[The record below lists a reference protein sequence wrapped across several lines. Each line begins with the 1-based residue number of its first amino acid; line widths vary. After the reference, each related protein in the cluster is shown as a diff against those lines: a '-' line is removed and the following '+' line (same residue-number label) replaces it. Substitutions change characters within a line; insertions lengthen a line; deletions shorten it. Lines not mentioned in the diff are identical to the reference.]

1 MFRPHVW
8 IWVETSSRIGNTT
21 STSGTA
27 TTGPTAMCPSG
38 ADYTGAPMLTGTITG
53 REGTQTV
60 IIHGMVEGDRHMVV
74 DDGIIMEVVLVTDHG
89 VLMVLGALME
99 V

>member
-1 MFRPHVW
+1 
-8 IWVETSSRIGNTT
+8 
-21 STSGTA
+21 
-27 TTGPTAMCPSG
+27 
-38 ADYTGAPMLTGTITG
+38 MLTGTITG

-60 IIHGMVEGDRHMVV
+60 IIHGMVEGDHHMVV
-74 DDGIIMEVVLVTDHG
+74 DDGIIMGVVPVMDHG

>member
-1 MFRPHVW
+1 
-8 IWVETSSRIGNTT
+8 
-21 STSGTA
+21 
-27 TTGPTAMCPSG
+27 
-38 ADYTGAPMLTGTITG
+38 MLTGTITG